1 MFRIAFLTICCLIC
15 LVAPAAAQ
23 SGGSVSVG
31 GSSSARDEQNHLE
44 RYRQEMLKDMRI
56 KREETDFK
64 QLLERAQ
71 ENAQL
76 GAELV
81 DQFSRAKSL
90 SPTEVKKLSRM
101 EKLSRQIRGETG
113 GSDDKTELENPPGE
127 LEAAL
132 RRLAELSDELNKK
145 VEKMTRHEISAAV
158 IQQANELLALIRHTR
173 SFVQ

>member
-1 MFRIAFLTICCLIC
+1 MFRIAFLPICCFIC

-23 SGGSVSVG
+23 VGGSVSVG
-31 GSSSARDEQNHLE
+31 GSSPARDEQNHLE

-76 GAELV
+76 GTELV
-81 DQFSRAKSL
+81 DQFSHAKSL
-90 SPTEVKKLSRM
+90 SPTDVKKLSRM

-113 GSDDKTELENPPGE
+113 GSDDKTELENSPDE

-145 VEKMTRHEISAAV
+145 VEKMTRHEVSAAV
-158 IQQANELLALIRHTR
+158 IQQANELIALIRHTR